1 MSRTLLNIIGRCSH
15 EFSWPRRWDDGAYY
29 QVCLLCGDEYLYDWK
44 KMRRT
49 ERITAGR
56 FAERV
61 MDGVRKGPARQS
73 TTRKKPTWTPRARR
87 LKLENT
93 EMRFRERG
101 TREWLAGSAENISN
115 SGVLF
120 HTEHP
125 VRENASIELILE
137 MPKEITG
144 QEHSTV
150 LCSCTVVRTQAADE
164 EGKPHAYAA
173 VLWDYRF
180 LHEYRDRRQAAAACD
195 LNH

>member
-1 MSRTLLNIIGRCSH
+1 MGRTLMNIIGRCSH
-15 EFSWPRRWDDGAYY
+15 EFSWPRRWSDGAYY
-29 QVCLLCGDEYLYDWK
+29 QVCLLCGDEWAYDWK
-44 KMRRT
+44 RMRRT

-61 MDGVRKGPARQS
+61 MEGARKGPRPV
-73 TTRKKPTWTPRARR
+73 RKPTWTPRARR
-87 LKLENT
+87 LKLQNT

-101 TREWLAGSAENISN
+101 TQDWLAGTAENISN

-120 HTEHP
+120 RTDNP

-150 LCSCTVVRTQAADE
+150 LCSCTVVRTELPEE
-164 EGKPHAYAA
+164 EGKPRAYAA

-180 LHEYRDRRQAAAACD
+180 LHEYRDRRHPAVLCD
-195 LNH
+195 RNH